1 MGTVER
7 YIELT
12 RATGVAV
19 YFSNSGVTE
28 IPAGDIPALLNSE
41 TNGQFR
47 MEFASFLAARVHI
60 QFEKLDN
67 EGKFD
72 DMRVMLE
79 SDPKLAKFLR
89 WHMKKTGAL
98 WKWNFPSA

>member
-1 MGTVER
+1 MRHLGG
-7 YIELT
+7 
-12 RATGVAV
+12 RAG
-19 YFSNSGVTE
+19 
-28 IPAGDIPALLNSE
+28 ALLNSA

-47 MEFASFLAARVHI
+47 KAFASFLAARVHVP
-60 QFEKLDN
+60 FEKVDN

-98 WKWNFPSA
+98 WKWNFPGA